1 MAARYPGAVLEH
13 VTVTSYL
20 APLRE
25 GGSLPGLVE
34 ADNLGTYVLKFR
46 GAGQGPLAL
55 VAEIIGGELAR
66 RLGFRTPE
74 LALADLDPRIAKSEP
89 DQEIQDLLKASAGI
103 NLAVDYLPGSAGFDP
118 LGWTA
123 DEDFASEL
131 LWFDALIQNVDRT
144 WRNPNLLVW
153 HNDIWLIDHGAALY
167 FHHDWPR
174 AAPDKPFDARQHVV
188 KERAK
193 RLAEAHERLAPKI
206 TAELLAEV
214 TGDVPPEWFGERGA
228 DAYVAQLLNR
238 APLVPEVIR
247 LMTEIFE
254 YALIRVVPRIER
266 GESVNAGVI
275 VYSKTYKFLK
285 TRIELNEAR
294 LTALDPGAGPAGDQ
308 GGAARLRARLLR
320 GTARRADPWRTVPLA
335 DRAALRDRPAGA
347 GARRRDKP
355 TRPPTW
361 TAYSHAGR
369 QLVTAGRAVRFSART
384 RSLFNLAAAR
394 PC

>member
-1 MAARYPGAVLEH
+1 VLEQ

-74 LALADLDPRIAKSEP
+74 LAVADLDPRIAKSEP
-89 DQEIQDLLKASAGI
+89 DEEIQDLLKASAGI

-153 HNDIWLIDHGAALY
+153 HKDIWLIDHGAALY
-167 FHHDWPR
+167 FHHDWSR

-188 KERAK
+188 KDRAK

-206 TAELLAEV
+206 TTELLAEV
-214 TGDVPPEWFGERGA
+214 TGDVPPDWFGERGA
-228 DAYVAQLLNR
+228 DAYVTQLLNR

-247 LMTEIFE
+247 L
-254 YALIRVVPRIER
+254 
-266 GESVNAGVI
+266 
-275 VYSKTYKFLK
+275 
-285 TRIELNEAR
+285 
-294 LTALDPGAGPAGDQ
+294 
-308 GGAARLRARLLR
+308 
-320 GTARRADPWRTVPLA
+320 
-335 DRAALRDRPAGA
+335 
-347 GARRRDKP
+347 
-355 TRPPTW
+355 
-361 TAYSHAGR
+361 
-369 QLVTAGRAVRFSART
+369 
-384 RSLFNLAAAR
+384 
-394 PC
+394 

>member
-1 MAARYPGAVLEH
+1 MLER

-74 LALADLDPRIAKSEP
+74 LALAALDPRIAKSEP
-89 DQEIQDLLKASAGI
+89 DQEIQDLLNASAGI

-131 LWFDALIQNVDRT
+131 LWFDALIQNVDRS

-153 HNDIWLIDHGAALY
+153 HKDIWLIDHGAALY
-167 FHHDWPR
+167 FHHDWSR

-188 KERAK
+188 KDRAK

-206 TAELLAEV
+206 TEELLAAV

-228 DAYVAQLLNR
+228 DAYVAQLLSR

-247 LMTEIFE
+247 L
-254 YALIRVVPRIER
+254 
-266 GESVNAGVI
+266 
-275 VYSKTYKFLK
+275 
-285 TRIELNEAR
+285 
-294 LTALDPGAGPAGDQ
+294 
-308 GGAARLRARLLR
+308 
-320 GTARRADPWRTVPLA
+320 
-335 DRAALRDRPAGA
+335 
-347 GARRRDKP
+347 
-355 TRPPTW
+355 
-361 TAYSHAGR
+361 
-369 QLVTAGRAVRFSART
+369 
-384 RSLFNLAAAR
+384 
-394 PC
+394 